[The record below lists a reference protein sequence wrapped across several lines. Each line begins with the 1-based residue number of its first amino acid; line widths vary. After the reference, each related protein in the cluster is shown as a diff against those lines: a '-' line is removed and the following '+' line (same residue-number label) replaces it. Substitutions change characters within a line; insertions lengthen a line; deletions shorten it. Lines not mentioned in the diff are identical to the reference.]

1 MKEGLRS
8 KTLEEP
14 LKRDAVAATVLAE
27 QDRDQVSRT
36 VKEDSGVEVS
46 LQMLSKRFLQSK
58 TGSDS

>member
-8 KTLEEP
+8 KTLEYW
-14 LKRDAVAATVLAE
+14 LKRDEVAATVLVA
-27 QDRDQVSRT
+27 RDPVQVSQT

-46 LQMLSKRFLQSK
+46 LQMLLKRFLRSK